1 LNWSIVNSENFKLFL
16 NFLLLTIDFQ
26 IIFEYYIN
34 KFKLNLKEGCNMYV
48 DIDSMRYY
56 IEQSGIKQNWIA
68 KKAGMT
74 QNAIHLAMNKKRVLK
89 ADEYI
94 TICNLI
100 NVPLDKFVKKTIH
113 K

>member
-1 LNWSIVNSENFKLFL
+1 MTNIIDKRNCGPNTYCSGQNEKNIYNSIRKLEITTL
-16 NFLLLTIDFQ
+16 
-26 IIFEYYIN
+26 
-34 KFKLNLKEGCNMYV
+34 
-48 DIDSMRYY
+48 
-56 IEQSGIKQNWIA
+56 
-68 KKAGMT
+68 KAGMT